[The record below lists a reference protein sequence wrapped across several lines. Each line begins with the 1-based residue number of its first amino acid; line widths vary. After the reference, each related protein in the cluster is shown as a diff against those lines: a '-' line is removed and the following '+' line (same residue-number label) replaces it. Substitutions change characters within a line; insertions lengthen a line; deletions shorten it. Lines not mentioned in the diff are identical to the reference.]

1 MYFLLIY
8 AQRAQERQ
16 SQQRNCFKH
25 PSTMK
30 VLSTKQFKVGGNTCT
45 LKKTIAT
52 GTFGVTMSAKYKGN
66 KIAVKAILPS
76 ESEEPYQ
83 VQELEINTII
93 SSPTTKT
100 KTKATRTT
108 STSVRSLFFMSHYS
122 CCKTKVRDQFQRMGR
137 VLFFTILLRKNK
149 GFHHFPVG

>member
-1 MYFLLIY
+1 MSFLLIY

-83 VQELEINTII
+83 VQELENQYYYFLTHYKDK
-93 SSPTTKT
+93 SNANNFNFCTVT
-100 KTKATRTT
+100 
-108 STSVRSLFFMSHYS
+108 LFYEPL
-122 CCKTKVRDQFQRMGR
+122 Q
-137 VLFFTILLRKNK
+137 LLQN
-149 GFHHFPVG
+149 